1 MLPAVLVMPD
11 QPIDL
16 RSDTVTRPS
25 PAMRQAMAAAD
36 VGDDWYGEDPTVN
49 LLQEEIAALLGKE
62 GALFT
67 PSGTMANQLALRV
80 HCRHGDD
87 VLLSEESHIQ
97 FHENGAAGA
106 LAGVQLTVIGAGGL
120 GGLFD
125 AAQVRAA
132 VKPENGLYPPTR
144 LLCLENTH
152 NRCGGKVWP
161 VQQLRDVCA
170 AGRELGLRL
179 HLDGARLWNA
189 AAALGVPLREL
200 AAPFDTVSI
209 SLSKGLGAPAGSLLC
224 GTREALRRARR
235 FRQMYGG
242 GMRQAGV
249 LAAAGRFAVQNNQAR
264 LLVDHENAARL
275 GTLIS
280 EVPGVRLVARVE
292 TNIVV
297 FDVDPPAPDAAALVA
312 ALRARGVLVNAFGAR
327 RLRAVTH
334 LDVDRAACE
343 HAAAVLR
350 DVLI

>member
-1 MLPAVLVMPD
+1 MLPAVFVMPN

-36 VGDDWYGEDPTVN
+36 VGDDWYGEDPTIN
-49 LLQEEIAALLGKE
+49 LLQAEVAALLGKE
-62 GALFT
+62 DSLFT

-120 GGLFD
+120 FD

-161 VQQLRDVCA
+161 LQQLREVCEA
-170 AGRELGLRL
+170 ARGLGLRL

-189 AAALGVPLREL
+189 AAAHKVPLREL
-200 AAPFDTVSI
+200 AAPFDTVSV

-224 GTREALRRARR
+224 GEREALRRARR

-249 LAAAGRFAVQNNQAR
+249 LAAAGRFALQHNQGR
-264 LLVDHENAARL
+264 LLQDHENAALL
-275 GTLIS
+275 GARIA
-280 EVPGVRLVARVE
+280 EVPGVRLVAPVE

-312 ALRARGVLVNAFGAR
+312 ALRARGVLVNAFGPR

-343 HAAAVLR
+343 QAASVLR
-350 DVLI
+350 DVLS